1 MPLAPSWKG
10 QCHEQSNQRSQS
22 AASATVAGGRG
33 AGAYRCTCYE
43 YAIRATPEKPSEK
56 PALPTQ
62 AERRTEA
69 EATRRELKQ
78 AIERMN
84 QKVIKDGR
92 KLNFSIDEVTDQMVI
107 TVRKA
112 ETGEVI
118 RQIPSDAVLRVAHN
132 MEQLKGLLHDK
143 TS

>member
-1 MPLAPSWKG
+1 M
-10 QCHEQSNQRSQS
+10 SNQISGVNQPPLRPSPE
-22 AASATVAGGRG
+22 AAVPVPVRTAAPVK
-33 AGAYRCTCYE
+33 E

-92 KLNFSIDEVTDQMVI
+92 KLNFSIDEVTDQLVI

>member
-1 MPLAPSWKG
+1 M
-10 QCHEQSNQRSQS
+10 SNQISGVNQPPPRPEAP
-22 AASATVAGGRG
+22 AAVVAPARAAAPVKEAAATAVS
-33 AGAYRCTCYE
+33 
-43 YAIRATPEKPSEK
+43 EKPSAK

-62 AERRTEA
+62 AERRAEA
-69 EATRRELKQ
+69 EAQRRELKQ

-84 QKVIKDGR
+84 QQAIKDGR
-92 KLNFSIDEVTDQMVI
+92 KLNFAMDEVTDQMVI

-118 RQIPSDAVLRVAHN
+118 RQIPSEAVLRVAHN
-132 MEQLKGLLHDK
+132 MEQLKGLVHDK

>member
-1 MPLAPSWKG
+1 M
-10 QCHEQSNQRSQS
+10 SNQISGVNQPSPRPEAP
-22 AASATVAGGRG
+22 AATTAVGPARAAAPVKEAAATAVS
-33 AGAYRCTCYE
+33 
-43 YAIRATPEKPSEK
+43 EKPSAK

-62 AERRTEA
+62 AERRAEA
-69 EATRRELKQ
+69 EAQRRELKQ

-84 QKVIKDGR
+84 QQAIKDGR
-92 KLNFSIDEVTDQMVI
+92 KLNFAMDEVTDQMVI

-118 RQIPSDAVLRVAHN
+118 RQIPSEAVLRVAHN
-132 MEQLKGLLHDK
+132 MEQLKGLVYDK